1 MVKTTDK
8 VLSAADTA
16 KPYVDAALHDE
27 DLRANMRAA
36 YAAAREIYDDLAGR
50 RGVTGLAQ
58 KVATDKEIQDN
69 LRVAI
74 EELRGAAGRLQHPG
88 ADDHKSRNTAL
99 LVTGIA
105 LGLLFNPVTGP
116 SLRRQIGRAVKGG
129 QGTDEFGFSPPSGN
143 GTT

>member
-1 MVKTTDK
+1 MAKTTDK

-27 DLRANMRAA
+27 DLRENVKAA
-36 YAAAREIYDDLAGR
+36 FTAAKEIYDDLAGR

-58 KVATDKEIQDN
+58 KVATDHEIQDN

-74 EELRGAAGRLQHPG
+74 DELRSAAGRLQRPG
-88 ADDHKSRNTAL
+88 ADQHKGRNTAL

-116 SLRRQIGRAVKGG
+116 TLRRTLGRMVKGG
-129 QGTDEFGFSPPSGN
+129 DDEFGFSPSGN
-143 GTT
+143 GST